1 MKTSSMHRTLASL
14 LVLALAACGGGGGG
28 GDSGDAGSSGAGSGP
43 SSASTS
49 HSSGAITAF
58 GSVFV
63 NGHEYATAGV
73 QVVDDDTGATD
84 TKVSALEVGQV
95 VDVDPAS
102 NSTSASPV
110 ARLLHVHPLVRGNVD
125 AWDGTAN
132 TITVMGQVIS
142 LDGATLFAD
151 HRACVKATTGACTPV
166 ADASGL
172 ALTTTGSGGST
183 AGSYVSIDG
192 YLFSSAS
199 GSANVVAT
207 LVSVH
212 DTPGA
217 SGGAVYK
224 VEGVVTSVATTA
236 SSVGIVIGTLQIS
249 LANASC
255 HPSLGKSTA
264 CAGAFASGDI
274 VSVFATTAPTLPAT
288 SFNATFALAR
298 SHLPVQTAGATVEFD
313 GKVSS
318 FTAATGSAAASF
330 VVRGVAVDT
339 SGLAAGTSLPA
350 QGDLVSVVGTVA
362 SDGLSVAAT
371 SIRILRAARSVS
383 YAFAGDESGV
393 AAGSVA
399 NTFTLT
405 VLGQPLV
412 VSSQTRL
419 ADHSTHHW
427 FDIDPQTNPFNIST
441 FQSYLAASAS
451 QHVVVNAAKDSNGV
465 MQALSV
471 TIVPASASSQL
482 AGPVDATPA
491 PVNGSASMPTTFS
504 IDGVP
509 VSAAVSSIIFGRRAS
524 AHAIAAGDEVVAS
537 GIFAADLFTVGPTPS
552 LTNVVVDGGTP
563 MGHDVP
569 LF

>member
-1 MKTSSMHRTLASL
+1 MKIASAHRTLASL
-14 LVLALAACGGGGGG
+14 IVLALAACGGGGGG
-28 GDSGDAGSSGAGSGP
+28 DGSSSGSTGTGTGP

-49 HSSGAITAF
+49 SSSGAITAF

-63 NGHEYATAGV
+63 NGHEYATAGA

-84 TKVSALEVGQV
+84 AKVSVLEVGQV

-102 NSTSASPV
+102 GSSNATPV

-125 AWDGTAN
+125 AWDGAAN
-132 TITVMGQVIS
+132 TLTVMGQVIS

-151 HRACVKATTGACTPV
+151 HRACVKATTSPCTAV

-172 ALTTTGSGGST
+172 ALTSGATG
-183 AGSYVSIDG
+183 GSYVSVDG

-199 GSANVVAT
+199 GSANIVAT

-212 DTPGA
+212 DTPSA
-217 SGGAVYK
+217 SGGAIYK
-224 VEGVVTSVATTA
+224 AEGVVTSVATTA
-236 SSVGIVIGTLQIS
+236 GSVGLVIGNLQVS
-249 LANASC
+249 LANATC
-255 HPSLGKSTA
+255 HPSLAKTAA
-264 CAGAFASGDI
+264 CAGAFSAGDV
-274 VSVFATTAPTLPAT
+274 VSVFSTTAPTLPAT
-288 SFNATFALAR
+288 SFNATVALAR

-318 FTAATGSAAASF
+318 FTAASGSTAARF
-330 VVRGVAVDT
+330 VVRGVQVDT
-339 SGLAAGTSLPA
+339 SGLPAGTSLPA
-350 QGDLVSVVGTVA
+350 QGDLVFVVGTV
-362 SDGLSVAAT
+362 SGDGLSVAAT

-383 YAFAGDESGV
+383 YAFAGDETSV
-393 AAGSVA
+393 AAGSAA

-405 VLGQPLV
+405 VLGEPLV

-427 FDIDPQTNPFNIST
+427 FDIDPQSNPFNIST
-441 FQSYLAASAS
+441 FQTYLAASAS
-451 QHVVVNAAKDSNGV
+451 QHVVVNAAKDSDGV

-471 TIVPASASSQL
+471 TIVPASTTSQV
-482 AGPVDATPA
+482 AGPVDAAPA
-491 PVNGSASMPTTFS
+491 PVNGSASAPTTFS

-509 VSAAVSSIIFGRRAS
+509 ISAAVSAIIFGRHAS
-524 AHAIAAGDEVVAS
+524 THAIAAGDEVVAS
-537 GIFAADLFTVGPTPS
+537 GVFATDVFTVGPTPS
-552 LTNVVVDGGTP
+552 LANVVVDGGTP

>member
-1 MKTSSMHRTLASL
+1 MKISSTHRTLASL
-14 LVLALAACGGGGGG
+14 LVLALAACGGGG
-28 GDSGDAGSSGAGSGP
+28 DSGNSGSSGTGSGP
-43 SSASTS
+43 SSASTGD
-49 HSSGAITAF
+49 SSGAITAF

-63 NGHEYATAGV
+63 NGHEYATAGA

-132 TITVMGQVIS
+132 TITVMGQVVS

-151 HRACVKATTGACTPV
+151 HRACVQATTSPCTPV

-172 ALTTTGSGGST
+172 ALTTTGSGGT
-183 AGSYVSIDG
+183 AGSYVSVDG

-236 SSVGIVIGTLQIS
+236 GSVGIVIGNLQIS

-255 HPSLGKSTA
+255 HPSLGQSTA
-264 CAGAFASGDI
+264 CAGAFSSGEV
-274 VSVFATTAPTLPAT
+274 VSVFSTTAPTLPAT

-318 FTAATGSAAASF
+318 FTAATGSAAARF
-330 VVRGVAVDT
+330 VVRGVEVDT

-350 QGDLVSVVGTVA
+350 QGDLVSVVGTVS

-383 YAFAGDESGV
+383 YAFAGDASGV
-393 AAGSVA
+393 AAASAA

-441 FQSYLAASAS
+441 FQTYLAASAS
-451 QHVVVNAAKDSNGV
+451 QHVVVNAAKDSDGV

-471 TIVPASASSQL
+471 TIVPASTSSQL

-509 VSAAVSSIIFGRRAS
+509 VSAAVSSIVFGRHAS
-524 AHAIAAGDEVVAS
+524 THAIAAGDEVVAS
-537 GIFAADLFTVGPTPS
+537 GIFAADVFTVGPTPS